1 MVVIRNGR
9 FISRKKTSS
18 DEVHQMRYKSNGD
31 NGYGYELKYN
41 RNRIW
46 PSFNV
51 NCLEN
56 TLSFH
61 WDTKDGLGGI
71 QGNKPIPDNSSSNKI
86 HEFDPNGGNGY
97 MNLIDRETSLWHR
110 PELQILVI
118 GPNDANDIKIGSID
132 SIKLPGNADSAGTI
146 EASTDF
152 SNDDID
158 KVKKLYKKE
167 FKNYK
172 VSTDNIV
179 INKYRVKPNQPDE
192 FYVYDEKTHDVKY
205 TDDYKYT
212 PCYKSTEDFWTH
224 FTVNPN
230 NSTNNRYGMII
241 ISKIYTKIGE
251 TINLLKLGN
260 SIKLASWWQKPNI
273 LYYCHANWVDVNG
286 NAITND
292 NCEYNELNVG
302 VYLHIELGISPDGGN
317 TIFWNDSHKNST
329 RYQAIKNLSASVP
342 DVLTTNAITVEI
354 SGTDRNRFLS
364 NYGVQIANGK
374 SADKIIRIL
383 LYPKYINNE
392 DNNTN
397 YPIEKYYVGYT
408 SDDYNNSAN
417 PNNKKHD
424 SDIVGING
432 KNWAQSGYMS
442 QSESNVDTPSNAEF
456 CDVSTTFRIKRMRST
471 TPWNINLTVK
481 VNINKDTCPGYMRQE
496 RYTTEKKN

>member
-41 RNRIW
+41 KKRIW

-61 WDTKDGLGGI
+61 WDTTDGLGGI
-71 QGNKPIPDNSSSNKI
+71 QGNKPIPDNSSSDKI

-97 MNLIDRETSLWHR
+97 VNLIDRETSLWHR

-118 GPNDANDIKIGSID
+118 GPNDGNDIQIGSIE
-132 SIKLPGNADSAGTI
+132 SIKLPGNVDNAGTI
-146 EASTDF
+146 EVSTDF
-152 SNDDID
+152 SDNDID
-158 KVKKLYKKE
+158 KVKKLYAKE
-167 FKNYK
+167 FEN

-179 INKYRVKPNQPDE
+179 INKYRIKPNQPDE
-192 FYVYDEKTHDVKY
+192 FYDGNGNY

-224 FTVNPN
+224 FKVNPN

-251 TINLLKLGN
+251 TINLLELGN
-260 SIKLASWWQKPNI
+260 SVKLASWSQKPNI
-273 LYYCHANWVDVNG
+273 LYYCHANWVNPNTVG
-286 NAITND
+286 ITND
-292 NCEYNELNVG
+292 SCEYNELNVG

-317 TIFWNDSHKNST
+317 TIFWNDSHKDST
-329 RYQAIKNLSASVP
+329 KYKAIKNLSASVP
-342 DVLTTNAITVEI
+342 DILTTNAITVEI
-354 SGTDRNRFLS
+354 DGTDKNRFLS
-364 NYGVQIANGK
+364 NYGVQIYNGN
-374 SADKIIRIL
+374 SADKIVRIL
-383 LYPKYINNE
+383 LYPKYVNNE

-397 YPIEKYYVGYT
+397 YPIEKYYIGYT

-417 PNNKKHD
+417 LNNKKHD
-424 SDIVGING
+424 SDIVGINVE
-432 KNWAQSGYMS
+432 NWAQSGYMS
-442 QSESNVDTPSNAEF
+442 QSESNVDTPSNIEF

-471 TPWNINLTVK
+471 SPWNINLTVK
-481 VNINKDTCPGYMRQE
+481 VNINKDTCPGYMTQE
-496 RYTTEKKN
+496 RYTTEKN

>member
-18 DEVHQMRYKSNGD
+18 DEVHQMRSSGS
-31 NGYGYELKYN
+31 YGYELKYDKK
-41 RNRIW
+41 RIW

-51 NCLEN
+51 NCIEN

-118 GPNDANDIKIGSID
+118 GPNDGNDIEIGSID
-132 SIKLPGNADSAGTI
+132 SIKLPGNVDSAGTI
-146 EASTDF
+146 EESTDF
-152 SNDDID
+152 SNDDVN
-158 KVKKLYKKE
+158 KVKELYTEE
-167 FKNYK
+167 FN
-172 VSTDNIV
+172 VSADDIV

-192 FYVYDEKTHDVKY
+192 FYDHDGNY

-230 NSTNNRYGMII
+230 NSTSNRYGMII
-241 ISKIYTKIGE
+241 ISKIYTRIGE
-251 TINLLKLGN
+251 TVNLLELGKFV
-260 SIKLASWWQKPNI
+260 KLASWYQKPNI
-273 LYYCHANWVDVNG
+273 LYYCHANWVDADG

-292 NCEYNELNVG
+292 SCEYNELNAG

-354 SGTDRNRFLS
+354 DGTDKDRFLS
-364 NYGVQIANGK
+364 NYGVQVIDEK
-374 SADKIIRIL
+374 SPDKIIRIL
-383 LYPKYINNE
+383 LYPKYMNNE
-392 DNNTN
+392 DNNGN
-397 YPIEKYYVGYT
+397 YSKETYYIGDT

-417 PNNKKHD
+417 SSNKEHD
-424 SDIVGING
+424 SDIVGIDG
-432 KNWAQSGYMS
+432 KNWAQAGYMS
-442 QSESNVDTPSNAEF
+442 QSESNVDAPSDDPFN
-456 CDVSTTFRIKRMRST
+456 DVSTTFRIKKKVST
-471 TPWNINLTVK
+471 SPWEINLKVE
-481 VNINKDTCPGYMRQE
+481 VNINKETCPGYMTQE
-496 RYTTEKKN
+496 KYTTVEN

>member
-18 DEVHQMRYKSNGD
+18 DEVHQMRSSGS
-31 NGYGYELKYN
+31 YGYELKYDKK
-41 RNRIW
+41 RIW

-51 NCLEN
+51 NCIEN

-118 GPNDANDIKIGSID
+118 GPNDGNDIEIGSID
-132 SIKLPGNADSAGTI
+132 SIKLPGNVDSAGTI
-146 EASTDF
+146 EESTDF
-152 SNDDID
+152 SNDDVN
-158 KVKKLYKKE
+158 KVKELYTEE
-167 FKNYK
+167 FN
-172 VSTDNIV
+172 VSADDIV

-192 FYVYDEKTHDVKY
+192 FYDHDGNY

-241 ISKIYTKIGE
+241 ISKIYTKLGE
-251 TINLLKLGN
+251 TVNLLELGKFV
-260 SIKLASWWQKPNI
+260 KLASWFQKPNI
-273 LYYCHANWVDVNG
+273 LYYCHANWVDADG
-286 NAITND
+286 NAITSD
-292 NCEYNELNVG
+292 SCEYNELNAG

-354 SGTDRNRFLS
+354 DGTDKDRFLS
-364 NYGVQIANGK
+364 NYGVQVIDGK
-374 SADKIIRIL
+374 SPDKILRIL
-383 LYPKYINNE
+383 LYPKYMNNE
-392 DNNTN
+392 DNNGN
-397 YPIEKYYVGYT
+397 YSKETYYIGDT

-417 PNNKKHD
+417 SSNKEHD
-424 SDIVGING
+424 SDIVGIDG
-432 KNWAQSGYMS
+432 KNWAQAGYMS
-442 QSESNVDTPSNAEF
+442 QSESNVDAPSDDPFN
-456 CDVSTTFRIKRMRST
+456 DVSTTFRIKKKVST
-471 TPWNINLTVK
+471 SPWEINLKVE
-481 VNINKDTCPGYMRQE
+481 VNINKETCPGYMTQE
-496 RYTTEKKN
+496 KYTTVEN

>member
-18 DEVHQMRYKSNGD
+18 DEVHQMRSSGS
-31 NGYGYELKYN
+31 YGYELKYDKK
-41 RNRIW
+41 RIW

-118 GPNDANDIKIGSID
+118 GPNDGNDIEIGSID
-132 SIKLPGNADSAGTI
+132 SIKLPGNVDSAGTI
-146 EASTDF
+146 EESTDF
-152 SNDDID
+152 SNDDIN
-158 KVKKLYKKE
+158 KVKELYTEE
-167 FKNYK
+167 FN
-172 VSTDNIV
+172 VSADDIV

-192 FYVYDEKTHDVKY
+192 FYDHDGNY
-205 TDDYKYT
+205 IDDYKYT

-230 NSTNNRYGMII
+230 NSTSNRYGMII
-241 ISKIYTKIGE
+241 ISKIYTRIGE
-251 TINLLKLGN
+251 TVNLLELGKFV
-260 SIKLASWWQKPNI
+260 KLASWYQKPNI
-273 LYYCHANWVDVNG
+273 LYYCHANWVDVDG

-292 NCEYNELNVG
+292 SCEYNELNVG

-354 SGTDRNRFLS
+354 DGTDKDRFLS
-364 NYGVQIANGK
+364 NYGVQVIDEK
-374 SADKIIRIL
+374 SPDKIIRIL
-383 LYPKYINNE
+383 LYPKYMNNE
-392 DNNTN
+392 DNNGN
-397 YPIEKYYVGYT
+397 YSKETYYIGDT

-417 PNNKKHD
+417 SSNKEHD
-424 SDIVGING
+424 SDIVGIDG
-432 KNWAQSGYMS
+432 KNWAQAGYMS
-442 QSESNVDTPSNAEF
+442 QSESNVDAPSDDPFN
-456 CDVSTTFRIKRMRST
+456 DVSTTFRIKKKVST
-471 TPWNINLTVK
+471 SPWEINLKVE
-481 VNINKDTCPGYMRQE
+481 VNINKETCPGYMTQE
-496 RYTTEKKN
+496 KYTTVEN

>member
-18 DEVHQMRYKSNGD
+18 DEVHQMRSNGS
-31 NGYGYELKYN
+31 YGYELKYDKK
-41 RNRIW
+41 RIW

-71 QGNKPIPDNSSSNKI
+71 QGNKPIPDNSSSDKI

-97 MNLIDRETSLWHR
+97 INLIDRETSLWHR

-118 GPNDANDIKIGSID
+118 GPNDGNDIKIGSID
-132 SIKLPGNADSAGTI
+132 SIKLPGNVDSAGTI

-152 SNDDID
+152 SDNDID
-158 KVKKLYKKE
+158 KVKNLYKEE
-167 FKNYK
+167 FN
-172 VSTDNIV
+172 VSPDNIV
-179 INKYRVKPNQPDE
+179 INKYRIKPNQPDE
-192 FYVYDEKTHDVKY
+192 FYG
-205 TDDYKYT
+205 DDSNYIKYT

-251 TINLLKLGN
+251 TINLLEN
-260 SIKLASWWQKPNI
+260 NESVKLASWFQKPNI

-329 RYQAIKNLSASVP
+329 KYQAIKNLSASVP

-354 SGTDRNRFLS
+354 GGTDRNRFLS
-364 NYGVQIANGK
+364 NYGVQIANGN
-374 SADKIIRIL
+374 SADKILRIL
-383 LYPKYINNE
+383 LYPKYVNNE
-392 DNNTN
+392 DNNTD
-397 YPIEKYYVGYT
+397 YRVEKYYVGYT

-442 QSESNVDTPSNAEF
+442 QLENNVDTPSNTEF

-471 TPWNINLTVK
+471 SPWNIELKVK
-481 VNINKDTCPGYMRQE
+481 VNINKDTCPGYMTQE
-496 RYTTEKKN
+496 KYTTEK

>member
-18 DEVHQMRYKSNGD
+18 DEVHQMRSSGS
-31 NGYGYELKYN
+31 YGYELKYDKK
-41 RNRIW
+41 RIW

-71 QGNKPIPDNSSSNKI
+71 QGNKPIPDNSSSDKI

-132 SIKLPGNADSAGTI
+132 SIKLPGNVDSAGTI
-146 EASTDF
+146 EESTDF
-152 SNDDID
+152 SNDDVN
-158 KVKKLYKKE
+158 KVKELYAEE
-167 FKNYK
+167 FNVYA
-172 VSTDNIV
+172 DDIV

-192 FYVYDEKTHDVKY
+192 FYDGNGNY

-251 TINLLKLGN
+251 TINLLELGN

>member
-31 NGYGYELKYN
+31 DGYGYELKYN
-41 RNRIW
+41 KKRIW

-71 QGNKPIPDNSSSNKI
+71 QGNKPIPDNSSSDKI

-97 MNLIDRETSLWHR
+97 VNLIDRETSLWHR

-118 GPNDANDIKIGSID
+118 GPNDGNDIQIGSIE
-132 SIKLPGNADSAGTI
+132 SIKLPGNVDSAGTI

-152 SNDDID
+152 SNDDIT
-158 KVKKLYKKE
+158 KVKELYKKE
-167 FKNYK
+167 FNI
-172 VSTDNIV
+172 SADNIV
-179 INKYRVKPNQPDE
+179 INKYKIKPNQPDE
-192 FYVYDEKTHDVKY
+192 FYDGNGNY

-251 TINLLKLGN
+251 TINLLELGK
-260 SIKLASWWQKPNI
+260 SVKLASWYQKPNI

-286 NAITND
+286 NAITKD
-292 NCEYNELNVG
+292 SCEYNELNVG

-354 SGTDRNRFLS
+354 SGTDRNRFLP
-364 NYGVQIANGK
+364 NYGIQIANGK

-442 QSESNVDTPSNAEF
+442 QSESNVDTPSNTEF

-471 TPWNINLTVK
+471 SPWNIKLKVK
-481 VNINKDTCPGYMRQE
+481 VNINKDTCPGYMTQE
-496 RYTTEKKN
+496 RYTTEKN

>member
-31 NGYGYELKYN
+31 DGYGYELKYN
-41 RNRIW
+41 KKRIW

-71 QGNKPIPDNSSSNKI
+71 QGNQPIPDNSSSDKI

-97 MNLIDRETSLWHR
+97 VNLIDRETSLWHR

-118 GPNDANDIKIGSID
+118 GPNDGNDIQIGFIE
-132 SIKLPGNADSAGTI
+132 SIKLPGNVDSAGTI
-146 EASTDF
+146 ESSTDF
-152 SNDDID
+152 SNEDIT
-158 KVKKLYKKE
+158 KVKELYKKE
-167 FKNYK
+167 FNI
-172 VSTDNIV
+172 SADNIV
-179 INKYRVKPNQPDE
+179 INKYKIKPKQPDE
-192 FYVYDEKTHDVKY
+192 FYDGNGNY

-251 TINLLKLGN
+251 TINLLELGK
-260 SIKLASWWQKPNI
+260 SVKLASWYQKPNI

-292 NCEYNELNVG
+292 NCKYNELNVG

-317 TIFWNDSHKNST
+317 TIFWNDSHKDST
-329 RYQAIKNLSASVP
+329 KYQDIKNLSASVP

-354 SGTDRNRFLS
+354 DGTDKNRFLS
-364 NYGVQIANGK
+364 NYGVQVINGT
-374 SADKIIRIL
+374 SADKILRIL
-383 LYPKYINNE
+383 LYPKYVNNE

-397 YPIEKYYVGYT
+397 YPIEKYYIGYT

-424 SDIVGING
+424 SDIVGISG

-442 QSESNVDTPSNAEF
+442 QSESNVDTPSNTEF

-471 TPWNINLTVK
+471 SPWNINLTVK
-481 VNINKDTCPGYMRQE
+481 VNINKDTCPGYMTQE
-496 RYTTEKKN
+496 RYTTEKN

>member
-41 RNRIW
+41 RKRIW

-71 QGNKPIPDNSSSNKI
+71 QGNKPIPDNSSSDKI

-97 MNLIDRETSLWHR
+97 MNLIDRETSLWHK

-132 SIKLPGNADSAGTI
+132 SIKLPGNVDSAGTI

-158 KVKKLYKKE
+158 KVKKLYAKE
-167 FKNYK
+167 FKNYN

-179 INKYRVKPNQPDE
+179 INKYRVRPNQPDE
-192 FYVYDEKTHDVKY
+192 FYGNYKDN
-205 TDDYKYT
+205 YKYT

-251 TINLLKLGN
+251 TINLLELGN

-383 LYPKYINNE
+383 LYPKYVNNE

>member
-18 DEVHQMRYKSNGD
+18 DEVHQMRSNGS
-31 NGYGYELKYN
+31 YGYELKYDKK
-41 RNRIW
+41 RIW

-118 GPNDANDIKIGSID
+118 GPNDGNDIEIGSID
-132 SIKLPGNADSAGTI
+132 SIKLPGNVDSAGTI
-146 EASTDF
+146 EESTDF
-152 SNDDID
+152 SNDDVN
-158 KVKKLYKKE
+158 KVKELYTEE
-167 FKNYK
+167 FN
-172 VSTDNIV
+172 VSADDIV

-192 FYVYDEKTHDVKY
+192 FYDHDGNY

-241 ISKIYTKIGE
+241 ISKIYTKLGE
-251 TINLLKLGN
+251 TVNLLELGKFV
-260 SIKLASWWQKPNI
+260 KLASWFQKPNI
-273 LYYCHANWVDVNG
+273 LYYCHANWVDADG
-286 NAITND
+286 NAITSD
-292 NCEYNELNVG
+292 SCEYNELNAS

-354 SGTDRNRFLS
+354 DGTDKDRFLS
-364 NYGVQIANGK
+364 NYGVQVIDGK
-374 SADKIIRIL
+374 SPDKILRIL
-383 LYPKYINNE
+383 LYPKYMNNE
-392 DNNTN
+392 DNNGN
-397 YPIEKYYVGYT
+397 YSKETYYIGDT

-417 PNNKKHD
+417 SSNKEHD
-424 SDIVGING
+424 SDIVGIDG

-442 QSESNVDTPSNAEF
+442 QSESNVDAPSDDPFN
-456 CDVSTTFRIKRMRST
+456 DVSTTFRIKKKVST
-471 TPWNINLTVK
+471 SPWEINLKVE
-481 VNINKDTCPGYMRQE
+481 VNINKETCPGYMTQE
-496 RYTTEKKN
+496 KYTTVEN

>member
-31 NGYGYELKYN
+31 DGYGYELKYN
-41 RNRIW
+41 KKRIW

-71 QGNKPIPDNSSSNKI
+71 QGNKPIPDNSSSDKI

-97 MNLIDRETSLWHR
+97 INLIDRETSLWHR

-118 GPNDANDIKIGSID
+118 GPNDGNDIQIGSIE
-132 SIKLPGNADSAGTI
+132 SIKLPGNVDSAGTI

-152 SNDDID
+152 SNDDVN
-158 KVKKLYKKE
+158 KVKELYKKE
-167 FKNYK
+167 FNI
-172 VSTDNIV
+172 STDNIV
-179 INKYRVKPNQPDE
+179 INKYKIKPEQPDE
-192 FYVYDEKTHDVKY
+192 FYDGNGNY

-224 FTVNPN
+224 FKVNPN

-251 TINLLKLGN
+251 TINLLELGN
-260 SIKLASWWQKPNI
+260 SVKLASWYQKPNI
-273 LYYCHANWVDVNG
+273 LYYCHANWVDVDG

-292 NCEYNELNVG
+292 NCEYNELNAG

-329 RYQAIKNLSASVP
+329 KYQAIKNLSASVP

-364 NYGVQIANGK
+364 NYGVQIANGN
-374 SADKIIRIL
+374 SADKILRIL
-383 LYPKYINNE
+383 LYPKYVNNE

-397 YPIEKYYVGYT
+397 YEIEKYYIGYT

-432 KNWAQSGYMS
+432 KNWAQSGYMA
-442 QSESNVDTPSNAEF
+442 QSESNVDTPSNTEF

-471 TPWNINLTVK
+471 SPWNINLKVK
-481 VNINKDTCPGYMRQE
+481 VNINKDTCPGYMTQE

>member
-1 MVVIRNGR
+1 MVVIQNGR

-18 DEVHQMRYKSNGD
+18 DEVHQMRSSGS
-31 NGYGYELKYN
+31 YGYELKYDKK
-41 RNRIW
+41 RIW

-71 QGNKPIPDNSSSNKI
+71 QGNKPIPDNSSSDKI

-97 MNLIDRETSLWHR
+97 INLIDRETSLWHR

-118 GPNDANDIKIGSID
+118 GPNDGNDIKIGSID
-132 SIKLPGNADSAGTI
+132 SIKLPGNIDSAGTI

-152 SNDDID
+152 SDNDID
-158 KVKKLYKKE
+158 KVKKLYAEE
-167 FKNYK
+167 FKD

-179 INKYRVKPNQPDE
+179 INKYRIKPNQPDE
-192 FYVYDEKTHDVKY
+192 FYDGNGNY

-224 FTVNPN
+224 FTINPN

-251 TINLLKLGN
+251 TINLLEIGN
-260 SIKLASWWQKPNI
+260 SVKLASWYQKPNI
-273 LYYCHANWVDVNG
+273 LYYCHANWVDVDG

-292 NCEYNELNVG
+292 NCEYNELNAG

-329 RYQAIKNLSASVP
+329 KYQAIKNLSASVP

-364 NYGVQIANGK
+364 NYGVQIANGN
-374 SADKIIRIL
+374 SADKILRIL
-383 LYPKYINNE
+383 LYPKYVNNE

-397 YPIEKYYVGYT
+397 YEIEKYYIGYT

-424 SDIVGING
+424 SDIVGINE
-432 KNWAQSGYMS
+432 KNWAQSGYMA
-442 QSESNVDTPSNAEF
+442 QSESNVDTPSNTEF

-471 TPWNINLTVK
+471 SPWNINLKVK
-481 VNINKDTCPGYMRQE
+481 VNINKDTCPEYMTQE

>member
-18 DEVHQMRYKSNGD
+18 DEVHQMRSSGS
-31 NGYGYELKYN
+31 YGYELKYDKK
-41 RNRIW
+41 RIW

-51 NCLEN
+51 NCIEN

-97 MNLIDRETSLWHR
+97 MDLIDRETSLWHR

-118 GPNDANDIKIGSID
+118 GPNDGNDIEIGSID
-132 SIKLPGNADSAGTI
+132 SIKLPENVDSAGTI
-146 EASTDF
+146 EESTDF
-152 SNDDID
+152 SNDDVN
-158 KVKKLYKKE
+158 KVKELYTEE
-167 FKNYK
+167 FN
-172 VSTDNIV
+172 VSTDDIV

-192 FYVYDEKTHDVKY
+192 FYDHDGNY

-241 ISKIYTKIGE
+241 ISKIYTKLGE
-251 TINLLKLGN
+251 TVNLLELGKFV
-260 SIKLASWWQKPNI
+260 KLASWFQKPNI
-273 LYYCHANWVDVNG
+273 LYYCHANWVDADG

-292 NCEYNELNVG
+292 SCEYNELNAG

-354 SGTDRNRFLS
+354 DGTDKDRFLS
-364 NYGVQIANGK
+364 NYGVQVIDGK
-374 SADKIIRIL
+374 SPDKIIRIL

-392 DNNTN
+392 DNNGN
-397 YPIEKYYVGYT
+397 YSKETYYIGDT

-417 PNNKKHD
+417 SSNKEHD
-424 SDIVGING
+424 SDIVGIDG
-432 KNWAQSGYMS
+432 KNWAQAGYMS
-442 QSESNVDTPSNAEF
+442 QSESNVDAPSDDPFN
-456 CDVSTTFRIKRMRST
+456 DVSTTFRIKKKVST
-471 TPWNINLTVK
+471 SPWEINLKVE
-481 VNINKDTCPGYMRQE
+481 VNINKETCPGYMTQE
-496 RYTTEKKN
+496 KYTTVEN

>member
-18 DEVHQMRYKSNGD
+18 DEVHQMRSSGS
-31 NGYGYELKYN
+31 YGYELKYDKK
-41 RNRIW
+41 RIW

-51 NCLEN
+51 NCIEN

-118 GPNDANDIKIGSID
+118 GPNDGNDIEIGSID
-132 SIKLPGNADSAGTI
+132 SIKLPGNVDSAGTI
-146 EASTDF
+146 EESTDF
-152 SNDDID
+152 SNDDVN
-158 KVKKLYKKE
+158 KVKELYTEE
-167 FKNYK
+167 FN
-172 VSTDNIV
+172 VSADDIV

-192 FYVYDEKTHDVKY
+192 FYDHDGNY

-241 ISKIYTKIGE
+241 ISKIYTKLGE
-251 TINLLKLGN
+251 TVNLLELGKFV
-260 SIKLASWWQKPNI
+260 KLASWYQKPNI
-273 LYYCHANWVDVNG
+273 LYYCHANWVDADG

-292 NCEYNELNVG
+292 SCEYNELNAG

-354 SGTDRNRFLS
+354 DGTDKDRFLS
-364 NYGVQIANGK
+364 NYGVQVIDGK
-374 SADKIIRIL
+374 SPDKILRIL
-383 LYPKYINNE
+383 LYPKYMNNE
-392 DNNTN
+392 DNNGN
-397 YPIEKYYVGYT
+397 YSKETYYIGDT

-417 PNNKKHD
+417 SSNKEHD
-424 SDIVGING
+424 SDIVGIDG

-442 QSESNVDTPSNAEF
+442 QSESNVDAPSDDPFN
-456 CDVSTTFRIKRMRST
+456 DVSTTFRIKKKVST
-471 TPWNINLTVK
+471 SPWEINIKVE
-481 VNINKDTCPGYMRQE
+481 VNINKETCPGYMTQE
-496 RYTTEKKN
+496 KYTTVEN

>member
-18 DEVHQMRYKSNGD
+18 DEVHQMRSSGS
-31 NGYGYELKYN
+31 YGYELKYDKK
-41 RNRIW
+41 RIW

-71 QGNKPIPDNSSSNKI
+71 QGNKPIPDNSSSDKI

-97 MNLIDRETSLWHR
+97 INLIDRETSLWHR

-118 GPNDANDIKIGSID
+118 GPNDGNDIKIGSID
-132 SIKLPGNADSAGTI
+132 SIKLPGNIDSAGTI

-152 SNDDID
+152 SDNDID
-158 KVKKLYKKE
+158 KVKKLYAEE
-167 FKNYK
+167 FKD

-179 INKYRVKPNQPDE
+179 INKYRIKPNQPDE
-192 FYVYDEKTHDVKY
+192 FYDGNGNY

-224 FTVNPN
+224 FTINPN

-251 TINLLKLGN
+251 TINLLELGN
-260 SIKLASWWQKPNI
+260 SVKLASWYQKPNI
-273 LYYCHANWVDVNG
+273 LYYCHANWVDVDG

-292 NCEYNELNVG
+292 NCEYNELNAG

-317 TIFWNDSHKNST
+317 TIFWNDSHKDST
-329 RYQAIKNLSASVP
+329 KYQAIKNLSASVP

-364 NYGVQIANGK
+364 NYGVQIANGN
-374 SADKIIRIL
+374 SADKILRIL
-383 LYPKYINNE
+383 LYPKYVNNE

-397 YPIEKYYVGYT
+397 YEIEKYYIGYT
-408 SDDYNNSAN
+408 SDDYNNLAN

-432 KNWAQSGYMS
+432 KNWAQSGYMA
-442 QSESNVDTPSNAEF
+442 QSESNVDTPPNTEF

-471 TPWNINLTVK
+471 SPWNINLKVK
-481 VNINKDTCPGYMRQE
+481 VNINKDTCPGYMTQE

>member
-18 DEVHQMRYKSNGD
+18 DEVHQMRSNGS
-31 NGYGYELKYN
+31 YGYELKYDKK
-41 RNRIW
+41 RIW
-46 PSFNV
+46 PSFEV

-71 QGNKPIPDNSSSNKI
+71 QGNKPIPDNSSSDKI

-97 MNLIDRETSLWHR
+97 INLIDRETSLWHR

-118 GPNDANDIKIGSID
+118 GPNDGNDIKIGSID
-132 SIKLPGNADSAGTI
+132 SIKLPGNVDSAGTI

-152 SNDDID
+152 SDNDID
-158 KVKKLYKKE
+158 KVKNLYKEE
-167 FKNYK
+167 FN
-172 VSTDNIV
+172 VSADNIV

-192 FYVYDEKTHDVKY
+192 FYDHNGNY

-251 TINLLKLGN
+251 TINLLEN
-260 SIKLASWWQKPNI
+260 NEFVKLASWYQKPNI
-273 LYYCHANWVDVNG
+273 LYYCHANWVDVDG

-302 VYLHIELGISPDGGN
+302 VYLHIELGISADGGN

-329 RYQAIKNLSASVP
+329 KYQAIKNLSASVP

-354 SGTDRNRFLS
+354 GGTDRNRFLS
-364 NYGVQIANGK
+364 NYGVQIANGN
-374 SADKIIRIL
+374 SADKILRIL
-383 LYPKYINNE
+383 LYPKYVNNE

-397 YPIEKYYVGYT
+397 YPIENYYVGYT

-424 SDIVGING
+424 SDIVGISG

-442 QSESNVDTPSNAEF
+442 QSESNVDTPSNTEF
-456 CDVSTTFRIKRMRST
+456 HDVSTTFRIKRMRST
-471 TPWNINLTVK
+471 SPWNIELKVK
-481 VNINKDTCPGYMRQE
+481 VNINKDTCPGYMTQE

>member
-18 DEVHQMRYKSNGD
+18 DEVHQMRSSGS
-31 NGYGYELKYN
+31 YGYELKYDKK
-41 RNRIW
+41 RIW

-51 NCLEN
+51 NCIEN

-97 MNLIDRETSLWHR
+97 VNLIDRETSLWHR

-118 GPNDANDIKIGSID
+118 GPNDGNDIEIGSID
-132 SIKLPGNADSAGTI
+132 SIKLPGNVDSAGTI
-146 EASTDF
+146 EESTDF
-152 SNDDID
+152 SNDDVN
-158 KVKKLYKKE
+158 KVKELYAEE
-167 FKNYK
+167 FN
-172 VSTDNIV
+172 VSADDIV

-192 FYVYDEKTHDVKY
+192 FYNHDGNY

-230 NSTNNRYGMII
+230 NSTSNRYGMII

-251 TINLLKLGN
+251 TVNLLELGK
-260 SIKLASWWQKPNI
+260 SVKLASWYQKPNI
-273 LYYCHANWVDVNG
+273 LYYCHANWVDADG

-292 NCEYNELNVG
+292 SCEYNELNAG

-354 SGTDRNRFLS
+354 DGTDKDRFLS
-364 NYGVQIANGK
+364 NYGVQVIDEK
-374 SADKIIRIL
+374 SPDKIIRIL
-383 LYPKYINNE
+383 LYPKYMNNE
-392 DNNTN
+392 DNNGN
-397 YPIEKYYVGYT
+397 YSKETYYIGDS

-417 PNNKKHD
+417 SSNKEHD
-424 SDIVGING
+424 SDIVGIDG
-432 KNWAQSGYMS
+432 KNWAQAGYMS
-442 QSESNVDTPSNAEF
+442 QSESNVDAPSDDPFN
-456 CDVSTTFRIKRMRST
+456 DVSTTFRIKKKVST
-471 TPWNINLTVK
+471 SPWEINLKVE
-481 VNINKDTCPGYMRQE
+481 VNINKETCPGYMTQE
-496 RYTTEKKN
+496 KYTTVEN

>member
-41 RNRIW
+41 RKRIW

-71 QGNKPIPDNSSSNKI
+71 QGNKPIPDNSSSDKI

-97 MNLIDRETSLWHR
+97 INLIDRETSLWHR

-118 GPNDANDIKIGSID
+118 GPNDGNDIKIGSID
-132 SIKLPGNADSAGTI
+132 SIKLPGNVDSAGTI

-152 SNDDID
+152 SNDDVN
-158 KVKKLYKKE
+158 KVKELYEKE
-167 FKNYK
+167 FKNYN

-192 FYVYDEKTHDVKY
+192 FYDHDGNY
-205 TDDYKYT
+205 TNDYKYT

-224 FTVNPN
+224 FKVNPN

-292 NCEYNELNVG
+292 SCEYNELNVG

-354 SGTDRNRFLS
+354 SGTDRNRFLP
-364 NYGVQIANGK
+364 NYGIQIANGK
-374 SADKIIRIL
+374 SPDKILRIL
-383 LYPKYINNE
+383 LYPKYVNNE

-397 YPIEKYYVGYT
+397 YPIENYYVGYT

-442 QSESNVDTPSNAEF
+442 QSESSVDTPSNTEF

>member
-18 DEVHQMRYKSNGD
+18 DEVHQMRSSGS
-31 NGYGYELKYN
+31 YGYELKYDKK
-41 RNRIW
+41 RIW

-51 NCLEN
+51 NCIEN

-118 GPNDANDIKIGSID
+118 GPNDGNDIEIGSID
-132 SIKLPGNADSAGTI
+132 SIKLPGNVDSAGTI
-146 EASTDF
+146 EESTDF
-152 SNDDID
+152 SNDDVN
-158 KVKKLYKKE
+158 KVKELYTEE
-167 FKNYK
+167 FN
-172 VSTDNIV
+172 VSADDIV

-192 FYVYDEKTHDVKY
+192 FYDHDGNY

-230 NSTNNRYGMII
+230 NSTSNRYGMII
-241 ISKIYTKIGE
+241 ISKIYTRIGE
-251 TINLLKLGN
+251 TVNLLELGKFV
-260 SIKLASWWQKPNI
+260 KLASWYQKPNI
-273 LYYCHANWVDVNG
+273 LYYCHANWVDADG

-292 NCEYNELNVG
+292 SCEYNELNAG

-342 DVLTTNAITVEI
+342 DVLTTNAITAEI
-354 SGTDRNRFLS
+354 DGTDNDRFLS
-364 NYGVQIANGK
+364 NYGVQVIDGK
-374 SADKIIRIL
+374 SPDKILRIL
-383 LYPKYINNE
+383 LYPKYVNNE
-392 DNNTN
+392 DNNGN
-397 YPIEKYYVGYT
+397 YSKETYYIGDT

-417 PNNKKHD
+417 SSNKEHD
-424 SDIVGING
+424 SDIVGIDG
-432 KNWAQSGYMS
+432 KNWAQAGYMS
-442 QSESNVDTPSNAEF
+442 QSESNVDAPSDDPFN
-456 CDVSTTFRIKRMRST
+456 DVSTTFRIKKKVST
-471 TPWNINLTVK
+471 SPWEINLKVE
-481 VNINKDTCPGYMRQE
+481 VNINKETCPGYMTQE
-496 RYTTEKKN
+496 KYTTVEN

>member
-18 DEVHQMRYKSNGD
+18 DEVHQMRSSGS
-31 NGYGYELKYN
+31 YGYELKYDKK
-41 RNRIW
+41 RIW

-71 QGNKPIPDNSSSNKI
+71 QGNKPIPDNSSSDKI

-97 MNLIDRETSLWHR
+97 VNLIDRETSLWHR

-118 GPNDANDIKIGSID
+118 GPNDGNDIQIGSIE
-132 SIKLPGNADSAGTI
+132 SIKLPGNVDSAGTI
-146 EASTDF
+146 EVSTDF
-152 SNDDID
+152 SDNDID
-158 KVKKLYKKE
+158 KVKKLYAEE
-167 FKNYK
+167 FKD

-179 INKYRVKPNQPDE
+179 INKYRIKPNQPDE
-192 FYVYDEKTHDVKY
+192 FYDGNGNY

-224 FTVNPN
+224 FTINPN

-251 TINLLKLGN
+251 TINLLELGN
-260 SIKLASWWQKPNI
+260 SVKLASWYQKPNI
-273 LYYCHANWVDVNG
+273 LYYCHANWVDVDG

-292 NCEYNELNVG
+292 NCEYNELNAG

-329 RYQAIKNLSASVP
+329 KYQAIKNLSASVP
-342 DVLTTNAITVEI
+342 DVLTSNAITVEI

-364 NYGVQIANGK
+364 NYGVQIANGN
-374 SADKIIRIL
+374 SADKILRIL
-383 LYPKYINNE
+383 LYPKYVNNE

-397 YPIEKYYVGYT
+397 YEVEKYYIGYT

-432 KNWAQSGYMS
+432 KNWAQSGYMA
-442 QSESNVDTPSNAEF
+442 QSESNVDTPSNTEF

-471 TPWNINLTVK
+471 SPWNINLKVK
-481 VNINKDTCPGYMRQE
+481 VNINKDTCPGYMTQE

>member
-18 DEVHQMRYKSNGD
+18 DEVHQMRSSGS
-31 NGYGYELKYN
+31 YGYELKYDKK
-41 RNRIW
+41 RIW
-46 PSFNV
+46 PSFDV

-118 GPNDANDIKIGSID
+118 GPNDGNDIKIGSID
-132 SIKLPGNADSAGTI
+132 SIKLPGNVDSAGTI
-146 EASTDF
+146 EESTDF
-152 SNDDID
+152 SNDDVN
-158 KVKKLYKKE
+158 KVKELYTEE
-167 FKNYK
+167 FN
-172 VSTDNIV
+172 VSADDIV

-192 FYVYDEKTHDVKY
+192 FYDHDGNY

-230 NSTNNRYGMII
+230 NSTSNRYGMII
-241 ISKIYTKIGE
+241 ISKIYTRIGE
-251 TINLLKLGN
+251 TVNLLELGKFV
-260 SIKLASWWQKPNI
+260 KLASWYQKPNI
-273 LYYCHANWVDVNG
+273 LYYCHANWVDADG

-292 NCEYNELNVG
+292 SCEYNELNAG

-354 SGTDRNRFLS
+354 DGTDKDRFLS
-364 NYGVQIANGK
+364 NYGVQVIDEK
-374 SADKIIRIL
+374 SPDKIIRIL
-383 LYPKYINNE
+383 LYPKYVNNE
-392 DNNTN
+392 DNNGN
-397 YPIEKYYVGYT
+397 YSKETYYIGDT

-417 PNNKKHD
+417 SSNKEHD
-424 SDIVGING
+424 SDIVGIDG
-432 KNWAQSGYMS
+432 KNWAQAGYMS
-442 QSESNVDTPSNAEF
+442 QSESNVDAPSDDPFN
-456 CDVSTTFRIKRMRST
+456 DVSTTFRIKKKVST
-471 TPWNINLTVK
+471 SPWEINLKVE
-481 VNINKDTCPGYMRQE
+481 VNINKETCPGYMTQE
-496 RYTTEKKN
+496 KYTTVEN

>member
-18 DEVHQMRYKSNGD
+18 DEVHQMRSSGS
-31 NGYGYELKYN
+31 YGYELKYDKK
-41 RNRIW
+41 RIW

-51 NCLEN
+51 NCIEN

-118 GPNDANDIKIGSID
+118 GPNDGNDIEIGSID
-132 SIKLPGNADSAGTI
+132 SIKLPGNVDSAGTI
-146 EASTDF
+146 EESTDF
-152 SNDDID
+152 SNDDVN
-158 KVKKLYKKE
+158 KVKELYAEE
-167 FKNYK
+167 FN
-172 VSTDNIV
+172 VSADDIV

-192 FYVYDEKTHDVKY
+192 FYDHDGNY

-230 NSTNNRYGMII
+230 NSTNNRYAMII

-251 TINLLKLGN
+251 TVNLLELGKFV
-260 SIKLASWWQKPNI
+260 KLASWYQKPNI
-273 LYYCHANWVDVNG
+273 LYYCHANWVDADG

-292 NCEYNELNVG
+292 SCEYNELNAG

-342 DVLTTNAITVEI
+342 DVLTTNAITVKI
-354 SGTDRNRFLS
+354 DGTDKDRFLS
-364 NYGVQIANGK
+364 NYGVQVIDEK
-374 SADKIIRIL
+374 SPDKIIRIL
-383 LYPKYINNE
+383 LYPKYVNNE
-392 DNNTN
+392 DNNGN
-397 YPIEKYYVGYT
+397 YSKETYYIGDT

-417 PNNKKHD
+417 SSNKEHD
-424 SDIVGING
+424 SDIVGIDG
-432 KNWAQSGYMS
+432 KNWAQAGYMS
-442 QSESNVDTPSNAEF
+442 QSESNVDAPSDDPFN
-456 CDVSTTFRIKRMRST
+456 DVSTTFRIKKKVST
-471 TPWNINLTVK
+471 SPWEINLKVE
-481 VNINKDTCPGYMRQE
+481 VNINKETCPGYMTQE
-496 RYTTEKKN
+496 KYTTVEN

>member
-18 DEVHQMRYKSNGD
+18 DEVHQMRSSGS
-31 NGYGYELKYN
+31 YGYELKYDKK
-41 RNRIW
+41 RIW

-51 NCLEN
+51 NCIEN

-118 GPNDANDIKIGSID
+118 GPNDGNDIEIGSID
-132 SIKLPGNADSAGTI
+132 SIKLPGNVDSAGTI
-146 EASTDF
+146 EESTDF
-152 SNDDID
+152 SNDDVN
-158 KVKKLYKKE
+158 KVKELYTEE
-167 FKNYK
+167 FN
-172 VSTDNIV
+172 VSADDIV

-192 FYVYDEKTHDVKY
+192 FYDHDGNY

-251 TINLLKLGN
+251 TVNLLELGKFV
-260 SIKLASWWQKPNI
+260 KLASWYQKPNI
-273 LYYCHANWVDVNG
+273 LYYCHANWVDADG

-292 NCEYNELNVG
+292 SCEYNELNAG

-354 SGTDRNRFLS
+354 DGTDKDRFLS
-364 NYGVQIANGK
+364 NYGVQVIDGK
-374 SADKIIRIL
+374 SPDKIIRIL
-383 LYPKYINNE
+383 LYPKYMNNE
-392 DNNTN
+392 DNNGN
-397 YPIEKYYVGYT
+397 YSKETYYIGDT

-417 PNNKKHD
+417 SSNKEHD
-424 SDIVGING
+424 SDIVGIDG
-432 KNWAQSGYMS
+432 KNWAQAGYMS
-442 QSESNVDTPSNAEF
+442 QSESNVDAPSDDPFN
-456 CDVSTTFRIKRMRST
+456 DVSTTFRIKKKVST
-471 TPWNINLTVK
+471 SPWEINLKVE
-481 VNINKDTCPGYMRQE
+481 VNINKETCPGYMTQE
-496 RYTTEKKN
+496 KYTTVEN

>member
-18 DEVHQMRYKSNGD
+18 DEVHQMRSSGS
-31 NGYGYELKYN
+31 YGYELKYDKK
-41 RNRIW
+41 RIW

-51 NCLEN
+51 NCIEN

-118 GPNDANDIKIGSID
+118 GPNDGNDIEIGSID
-132 SIKLPGNADSAGTI
+132 SIKLPGNVDSAGTI
-146 EASTDF
+146 EESTDF
-152 SNDDID
+152 SNDDVN
-158 KVKKLYKKE
+158 KVKELYAEE
-167 FKNYK
+167 FN
-172 VSTDNIV
+172 VSTDDIV

-192 FYVYDEKTHDVKY
+192 FYDHDGNY

-241 ISKIYTKIGE
+241 ISKIYTMIGE
-251 TINLLKLGN
+251 TVNLLELGKFV
-260 SIKLASWWQKPNI
+260 KLASWYQKPNI
-273 LYYCHANWVDVNG
+273 LYYCHANWVDADG

-317 TIFWNDSHKNST
+317 TIFWNDTHKNST

-342 DVLTTNAITVEI
+342 DVLTTSAITLEI
-354 SGTDRNRFLS
+354 EGTDSNRFLS
-364 NYGVQIANGK
+364 NYGVQVIDGK
-374 SADKIIRIL
+374 SPDKIIRIL
-383 LYPKYINNE
+383 LYPKYVNNE
-392 DNNTN
+392 DNNGN
-397 YPIEKYYVGYT
+397 YSKETYYIGDT

-417 PNNKKHD
+417 SSNKEHD
-424 SDIVGING
+424 SDIVGIDG
-432 KNWAQSGYMS
+432 KNWAQAGYMA
-442 QSESNVDTPSNAEF
+442 QSENINTPSDDPFN
-456 CDVSTTFRIKRMRST
+456 DVSTTFRIKKKVST
-471 TPWNINLTVK
+471 SPWEINLKVE
-481 VNINKDTCPGYMRQE
+481 VNINKETCPGYMTQE
-496 RYTTEKKN
+496 KYTTVEN

>member
-9 FISRKKTSS
+9 FISKKKTSS

-31 NGYGYELKYN
+31 DGYGYELKYN
-41 RNRIW
+41 KKRIW

-71 QGNKPIPDNSSSNKI
+71 QGNKPIPDNSSSDKI

-97 MNLIDRETSLWHR
+97 INLIDRETSLWHR

-118 GPNDANDIKIGSID
+118 GPNDGNDIKIGSID
-132 SIKLPGNADSAGTI
+132 SIKLPGNIDSAGTI

-152 SNDDID
+152 SDNDID
-158 KVKKLYKKE
+158 KVKKLYAEE
-167 FKNYK
+167 FKD

-179 INKYRVKPNQPDE
+179 INKYRIKPNQPDE
-192 FYVYDEKTHDVKY
+192 FYDGNGNY

-224 FTVNPN
+224 FTINPN

-251 TINLLKLGN
+251 TINLLELGN
-260 SIKLASWWQKPNI
+260 SVKLASWSQKPNI
-273 LYYCHANWVDVNG
+273 LYYCHANWVDVDG

-292 NCEYNELNVG
+292 NCEYNELNAG

-317 TIFWNDSHKNST
+317 TIFWNDSHKDST
-329 RYQAIKNLSASVP
+329 KYQAIKNLSASVP
-342 DVLTTNAITVEI
+342 DVLRTNAITVEI
-354 SGTDRNRFLS
+354 DGTDKNRFLS
-364 NYGVQIANGK
+364 NYGVQIANGN
-374 SADKIIRIL
+374 SADKILRIL
-383 LYPKYINNE
+383 LYPKYVNNE

-397 YPIEKYYVGYT
+397 YEIEKYYIGYT

-432 KNWAQSGYMS
+432 ENWAQSGYMA
-442 QSESNVDTPSNAEF
+442 QSESNVDTPSNTEF

-471 TPWNINLTVK
+471 SPWNINLKVK
-481 VNINKDTCPGYMRQE
+481 VNINKDTCPGYMTQE
-496 RYTTEKKN
+496 RYTTEK

>member
-18 DEVHQMRYKSNGD
+18 DEVHQMRSSGS
-31 NGYGYELKYN
+31 YGYELKYDKK
-41 RNRIW
+41 RIW

-51 NCLEN
+51 NCIEN

-118 GPNDANDIKIGSID
+118 GPNDGNDIEIGSID
-132 SIKLPGNADSAGTI
+132 SIKLPGNVDSAGTI
-146 EASTDF
+146 EESTDF
-152 SNDDID
+152 SNDDVN
-158 KVKKLYKKE
+158 KVKELYTEE
-167 FKNYK
+167 FN
-172 VSTDNIV
+172 VSADDIV

-192 FYVYDEKTHDVKY
+192 FYDHDGNY

-230 NSTNNRYGMII
+230 NSTSNRYGMII
-241 ISKIYTKIGE
+241 ISKIYTRIGE
-251 TINLLKLGN
+251 TVNLLELGKFV
-260 SIKLASWWQKPNI
+260 KLASWYQKPNI
-273 LYYCHANWVDVNG
+273 LYYCHANWVDADG

-292 NCEYNELNVG
+292 SCEYNELNAG

-354 SGTDRNRFLS
+354 SGTDRNRFLP
-364 NYGVQIANGK
+364 NYGIQIANGK
-374 SADKIIRIL
+374 SPDKILRIL
-383 LYPKYINNE
+383 LYPKYVNNE

-397 YPIEKYYVGYT
+397 HSIENYYVGYT

-471 TPWNINLTVK
+471 SPWNINLTVK

>member
-18 DEVHQMRYKSNGD
+18 DEVHQMRSSGS
-31 NGYGYELKYN
+31 YGYELKYDKK
-41 RNRIW
+41 RIW

-51 NCLEN
+51 NCIEN

-110 PELQILVI
+110 PELQILII
-118 GPNDANDIKIGSID
+118 GPNDGNDIKIGSID
-132 SIKLPGNADSAGTI
+132 SIKLPGNVDSAGTI
-146 EASTDF
+146 EESTDF
-152 SNDDID
+152 SNDDVN
-158 KVKKLYKKE
+158 KVKELYAEE
-167 FKNYK
+167 FN
-172 VSTDNIV
+172 VSTDDIV

-192 FYVYDEKTHDVKY
+192 FYDHDGNY

-241 ISKIYTKIGE
+241 ISKIYTKLGE
-251 TINLLKLGN
+251 TVNLLELGKFV
-260 SIKLASWWQKPNI
+260 KLASWFQKPNI
-273 LYYCHANWVDVNG
+273 LYYCHANWVDADG

-292 NCEYNELNVG
+292 SCEYNELNAG

-354 SGTDRNRFLS
+354 DGTDKDRFLS
-364 NYGVQIANGK
+364 NYGVQVIDGK
-374 SADKIIRIL
+374 SPDKILRIL
-383 LYPKYINNE
+383 LYPKYMNNE
-392 DNNTN
+392 DNNGN
-397 YPIEKYYVGYT
+397 YSKETYYIGDT

-417 PNNKKHD
+417 SSNKEHD
-424 SDIVGING
+424 SDIVGIDG
-432 KNWAQSGYMS
+432 KNWAQAGYMA
-442 QSESNVDTPSNAEF
+442 QSENINTPSDDPFN
-456 CDVSTTFRIKRMRST
+456 DVSTTFRIKKNVST
-471 TPWNINLTVK
+471 SPWEINLKVE
-481 VNINKDTCPGYMRQE
+481 VNINKETCPGYMAQE
-496 RYTTEKKN
+496 KYTTVEN

>member
-18 DEVHQMRYKSNGD
+18 DEVHQMRSIGS
-31 NGYGYELKYN
+31 YGYELKYDKK
-41 RNRIW
+41 RIW

-51 NCLEN
+51 NCIEN

-118 GPNDANDIKIGSID
+118 GPNDGNDIEIGSID
-132 SIKLPGNADSAGTI
+132 SIKLPGNVDSAGTI
-146 EASTDF
+146 EESTDF
-152 SNDDID
+152 SNDDVN
-158 KVKKLYKKE
+158 KVKELYTEE
-167 FKNYK
+167 FN
-172 VSTDNIV
+172 VSADDIV

-192 FYVYDEKTHDVKY
+192 FYDHDGNY

-251 TINLLKLGN
+251 TVNLLELGKFV
-260 SIKLASWWQKPNI
+260 KLASWYQKPNI
-273 LYYCHANWVDVNG
+273 LYYCHANWVDADG

-342 DVLTTNAITVEI
+342 DVLTTSAITLEI
-354 SGTDRNRFLS
+354 EGTDSNRFLS
-364 NYGVQIANGK
+364 NYGVQVIDGK
-374 SADKIIRIL
+374 SPDKIIRIL
-383 LYPKYINNE
+383 LYPKYVNNE
-392 DNNTN
+392 DNNGN
-397 YPIEKYYVGYT
+397 YSKETYYIGDT

-417 PNNKKHD
+417 SSNKEHD
-424 SDIVGING
+424 SDIVGIDG
-432 KNWAQSGYMS
+432 KNWAQAGYMA
-442 QSESNVDTPSNAEF
+442 QSENINTPSDDPFN
-456 CDVSTTFRIKRMRST
+456 DVSTTFRIKKKVST
-471 TPWNINLTVK
+471 SPWEINLKVE
-481 VNINKDTCPGYMRQE
+481 VNINKETCPGYMTQE
-496 RYTTEKKN
+496 KYTTVEN

>member
-18 DEVHQMRYKSNGD
+18 DEVHQMRSSGS
-31 NGYGYELKYN
+31 YGYELKYDKK
-41 RNRIW
+41 RIW

-118 GPNDANDIKIGSID
+118 GPNDGNDIEIGSID
-132 SIKLPGNADSAGTI
+132 SIKLPGNVDSAGTI
-146 EASTDF
+146 EESTDF
-152 SNDDID
+152 SNDDVN
-158 KVKKLYKKE
+158 KVKELYTEE
-167 FKNYK
+167 FN
-172 VSTDNIV
+172 VSADDIV

-192 FYVYDEKTHDVKY
+192 FYDHDGNY

-230 NSTNNRYGMII
+230 NSTSNRYGMII

-251 TINLLKLGN
+251 TVNLLELGKFV
-260 SIKLASWWQKPNI
+260 KLASWYQKPNI
-273 LYYCHANWVDVNG
+273 LYYCHANWVDADG

-292 NCEYNELNVG
+292 SCEYNELNAG

-342 DVLTTNAITVEI
+342 DVLTTNAITVKI
-354 SGTDRNRFLS
+354 DGTDKDRFLS
-364 NYGVQIANGK
+364 NYGVQVIDGK
-374 SADKIIRIL
+374 SPDKIIRIL
-383 LYPKYINNE
+383 LYPKYMNNE
-392 DNNTN
+392 DNNGN
-397 YPIEKYYVGYT
+397 YSKETYYIGDT

-417 PNNKKHD
+417 SSNKEHD
-424 SDIVGING
+424 SDIVGIDG
-432 KNWAQSGYMS
+432 KNWAQAGYMS
-442 QSESNVDTPSNAEF
+442 QSESNVDAPSDDPFN
-456 CDVSTTFRIKRMRST
+456 DVSTTFRIKKKVST
-471 TPWNINLTVK
+471 SPWEINLKVE
-481 VNINKDTCPGYMRQE
+481 VNINKETCPGYMTQE
-496 RYTTEKKN
+496 KYTTVEN

>member
-18 DEVHQMRYKSNGD
+18 DEVHQMRSSGS
-31 NGYGYELKYN
+31 YGYELKYDKK
-41 RNRIW
+41 RIW

-51 NCLEN
+51 NCIEN

-118 GPNDANDIKIGSID
+118 GPNDGNDIEIGSID
-132 SIKLPGNADSAGTI
+132 SIKLPGNVDSAGTI
-146 EASTDF
+146 EESTDF
-152 SNDDID
+152 SNDDVN
-158 KVKKLYKKE
+158 KVKELYTEE
-167 FKNYK
+167 FN
-172 VSTDNIV
+172 VSADDIV

-192 FYVYDEKTHDVKY
+192 FYDHDGNY

-212 PCYKSTEDFWTH
+212 PCYKSTEDFWAH

-230 NSTNNRYGMII
+230 NSTSNRYGMII
-241 ISKIYTKIGE
+241 ISKIYTRIGE
-251 TINLLKLGN
+251 TVNLLELGKFV
-260 SIKLASWWQKPNI
+260 KLASWYQKPNI
-273 LYYCHANWVDVNG
+273 LYYCHANWVDADG

-292 NCEYNELNVG
+292 SCEYNELNAG

-354 SGTDRNRFLS
+354 DGTDKDRFLS
-364 NYGVQIANGK
+364 NYGVQVIDEK
-374 SADKIIRIL
+374 SPDKIIRIL
-383 LYPKYINNE
+383 LYPKYMNNE
-392 DNNTN
+392 DNNGN
-397 YPIEKYYVGYT
+397 YSKETYYIGDT

-417 PNNKKHD
+417 SSNKEHD
-424 SDIVGING
+424 SDIVGIDG
-432 KNWAQSGYMS
+432 KNWAQAGYMS
-442 QSESNVDTPSNAEF
+442 QSESNVDAPSDDPFN
-456 CDVSTTFRIKRMRST
+456 DVSTTFRIKKKVST
-471 TPWNINLTVK
+471 SPWEINLKVE
-481 VNINKDTCPGYMRQE
+481 VNINKETCPGYMTQE
-496 RYTTEKKN
+496 KYTTVEN

>member
-1 MVVIRNGR
+1 M
-9 FISRKKTSS
+9 
-18 DEVHQMRYKSNGD
+18 
-31 NGYGYELKYN
+31 
-41 RNRIW
+41 
-46 PSFNV
+46 
-51 NCLEN
+51 
-56 TLSFH
+56 
-61 WDTKDGLGGI
+61 
-71 QGNKPIPDNSSSNKI
+71 
-86 HEFDPNGGNGY
+86 
-97 MNLIDRETSLWHR
+97 
-110 PELQILVI
+110 VI
-118 GPNDANDIKIGSID
+118 GPNDGNDIKIGSID
-132 SIKLPGNADSAGTI
+132 SIKLPGNVDSAGTI

-158 KVKKLYKKE
+158 KVKKLYEKE

-172 VSTDNIV
+172 ISTDNIV

-192 FYVYDEKTHDVKY
+192 FYDGNGNFIESIKP
-205 TDDYKYT
+205 YT
-212 PCYKSTEDFWTH
+212 PRYKSTEDFWTH

-354 SGTDRNRFLS
+354 GGTDRNRFLP
-364 NYGVQIANGK
+364 NYGIQIANGK
-374 SADKIIRIL
+374 SPDKILRIL
-383 LYPKYINNE
+383 LYPKYVNNE

-397 YPIEKYYVGYT
+397 YPIENYYVGYT

-417 PNNKKHD
+417 PNNKKND
-424 SDIVGING
+424 SDIVGIDG

-471 TPWNINLTVK
+471 SPWNINLTVK

>member
-18 DEVHQMRYKSNGD
+18 DEVHQMRSNGD

-71 QGNKPIPDNSSSNKI
+71 QGNKPIPDNSSSDKI

-158 KVKKLYKKE
+158 KVKKLYEKE

-172 VSTDNIV
+172 VSIDNIV

-192 FYVYDEKTHDVKY
+192 FYDGNGNY

-397 YPIEKYYVGYT
+397 YPIEEYYVGYT

-442 QSESNVDTPSNAEF
+442 QSESNIDTPSNAEF

>member
-18 DEVHQMRYKSNGD
+18 DEVHQMRSSGS
-31 NGYGYELKYN
+31 YGYELKYDKK
-41 RNRIW
+41 RIW
-46 PSFNV
+46 PSFDV

-71 QGNKPIPDNSSSNKI
+71 QGNKPIPDNSSSDKI

-118 GPNDANDIKIGSID
+118 GPNDANNIKIGSID
-132 SIKLPGNADSAGTI
+132 SIKLPGNVDSAGTI

-152 SNDDID
+152 SNDDVN
-158 KVKKLYKKE
+158 KVKELYEKE
-167 FKNYK
+167 FENYN

-179 INKYRVKPNQPDE
+179 INKYRVKPIQPDE
-192 FYVYDEKTHDVKY
+192 VYDSNDN
-205 TDDYKYT
+205 DYKYT
-212 PCYKSTEDFWTH
+212 PCYKSNEDFWTH

-241 ISKIYTKIGE
+241 ISKIYTKIGD
-251 TINLLKLGN
+251 TINLLEN
-260 SIKLASWWQKPNI
+260 NESVKLASWYQKPNI
-273 LYYCHANWVDVNG
+273 LYYCHANWVDVDG

-292 NCEYNELNVG
+292 SCEYNELNVG

-364 NYGVQIANGK
+364 NYGVQIANGN
-374 SADKIIRIL
+374 SADKILRIL
-383 LYPKYINNE
+383 LYPKYVNNE

-397 YPIEKYYVGYT
+397 YSIENYYVGYT

-417 PNNKKHD
+417 PNNKKND

-471 TPWNINLTVK
+471 SPWNINLKVK

>member
-9 FISRKKTSS
+9 FIYRKKTSS

-71 QGNKPIPDNSSSNKI
+71 QGNKPIPDNSSSDKI

-132 SIKLPGNADSAGTI
+132 SIKLPGNVDSAGTI

-158 KVKKLYKKE
+158 KVKKLYEKE

-192 FYVYDEKTHDVKY
+192 FYDGNGNFIESIKP
-205 TDDYKYT
+205 YT

-354 SGTDRNRFLS
+354 GGTDRNRFLS

-417 PNNKKHD
+417 PNNKKND
-424 SDIVGING
+424 SDIVGIDGN
-432 KNWAQSGYMS
+432 NWAQSGYMS
-442 QSESNVDTPSNAEF
+442 QSESNIDTPSNAEF

>member
-41 RNRIW
+41 KKRIW

-51 NCLEN
+51 NCIEN

-61 WDTKDGLGGI
+61 WDTTDGLGGI
-71 QGNKPIPDNSSSNKI
+71 QGNKPIPDNSSSDKI

-97 MNLIDRETSLWHR
+97 VNLIDRETSLWHR

-118 GPNDANDIKIGSID
+118 GPNDGNDIQIGSIE
-132 SIKLPGNADSAGTI
+132 SIKLPGNVDSAGTI
-146 EASTDF
+146 KVSTDF
-152 SNDDID
+152 SDNDID
-158 KVKKLYKKE
+158 KVKKLYAKE
-167 FKNYK
+167 FEN

-179 INKYRVKPNQPDE
+179 INKYRIKPNQPDE
-192 FYVYDEKTHDVKY
+192 FYDGNGNY
-205 TDDYKYT
+205 TGDYKYT

-224 FTVNPN
+224 FKVNPN

-251 TINLLKLGN
+251 TINLLELGN
-260 SIKLASWWQKPNI
+260 SVKLASWRQKPNI

-317 TIFWNDSHKNST
+317 TIFWNDSHKDST
-329 RYQAIKNLSASVP
+329 KYQAIKNLSASVP

-354 SGTDRNRFLS
+354 AGTDKNRFLS
-364 NYGVQIANGK
+364 NYGVQISNGN
-374 SADKIIRIL
+374 SADKILRIL
-383 LYPKYINNE
+383 LYPKHVNNE

-397 YPIEKYYVGYT
+397 YPIENYYVGYT

-442 QSESNVDTPSNAEF
+442 QSESNVDTPSNTEF

-471 TPWNINLTVK
+471 SPWNINLTVK
-481 VNINKDTCPGYMRQE
+481 VNINKDTCPGYMTQE
-496 RYTTEKKN
+496 RYTTEKN

>member
-18 DEVHQMRYKSNGD
+18 DEVHQMRSSGS
-31 NGYGYELKYN
+31 YGYELKYDKK
-41 RNRIW
+41 RIW

-51 NCLEN
+51 NCIEN

-118 GPNDANDIKIGSID
+118 GPNDGNDIEIGSID
-132 SIKLPGNADSAGTI
+132 SIKLPGNVDSAGTI
-146 EASTDF
+146 EESTDF
-152 SNDDID
+152 SNDDVN
-158 KVKKLYKKE
+158 KVKELYTEE
-167 FKNYK
+167 FN
-172 VSTDNIV
+172 VSADDIV

-192 FYVYDEKTHDVKY
+192 FYDHDGNY

-241 ISKIYTKIGE
+241 ISKIYTKLGE
-251 TINLLKLGN
+251 TVNLLELGKFV
-260 SIKLASWWQKPNI
+260 KLASWYQKPNI
-273 LYYCHANWVDVNG
+273 LYYCHANWVDADG

-292 NCEYNELNVG
+292 SCEYNELNAG

-354 SGTDRNRFLS
+354 DGTDKDRFLS
-364 NYGVQIANGK
+364 NYGVQVIDGK
-374 SADKIIRIL
+374 SPDKIIRIL

-392 DNNTN
+392 DNNGN
-397 YPIEKYYVGYT
+397 YSKETYYIGDT

-417 PNNKKHD
+417 SSNKEHD
-424 SDIVGING
+424 SDIVGIDG
-432 KNWAQSGYMS
+432 KNWAQAGYMS
-442 QSESNVDTPSNAEF
+442 QSESNVDAPSDDPFN
-456 CDVSTTFRIKRMRST
+456 DVSTTFRIKKKVST
-471 TPWNINLTVK
+471 SPWEINLKVE
-481 VNINKDTCPGYMRQE
+481 VNINKETCPGYMTQE
-496 RYTTEKKN
+496 KYTTVEN